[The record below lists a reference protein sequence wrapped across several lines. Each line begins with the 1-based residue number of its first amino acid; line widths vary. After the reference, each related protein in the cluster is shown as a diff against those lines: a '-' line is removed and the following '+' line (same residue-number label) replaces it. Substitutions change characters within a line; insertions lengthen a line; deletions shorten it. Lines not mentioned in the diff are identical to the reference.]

1 MVIHKAIKYAMIIL
15 AVIAAIFA
23 FMIMFADST
32 PSISSL
38 LYIGYIALA
47 LGLFF
52 ILLFSITNTF
62 SSREILKKT
71 LISLGLLVLVVIIAF
86 VISSGEAVVKNGV
99 EIVSASASK
108 RIDVGLK
115 VFYILA
121 IVSVLSIVFSG
132 FKKYAK

>member
-71 LISLGLLVLVVIIAF
+71 LIDLRLVVLVVIIAF
-86 VISSGEAVVKNGV
+86 VISSGEAVVKHGV

>member
-62 SSREILKKT
+62 SSREILKK
-71 LISLGLLVLVVIIAF
+71 L
-86 VISSGEAVVKNGV
+86 
-99 EIVSASASK
+99 
-108 RIDVGLK
+108 
-115 VFYILA
+115 
-121 IVSVLSIVFSG
+121 
-132 FKKYAK
+132 

>member
-62 SSREILKKT
+62 SSREILKRT